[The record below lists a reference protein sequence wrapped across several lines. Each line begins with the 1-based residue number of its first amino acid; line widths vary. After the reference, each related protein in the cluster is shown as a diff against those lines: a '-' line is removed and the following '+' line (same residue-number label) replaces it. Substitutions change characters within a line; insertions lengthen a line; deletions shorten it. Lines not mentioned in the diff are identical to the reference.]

1 MNKEF
6 KRMVKLAGLNE
17 IKVTPNIKFKTNEQL
32 AEYLDQNSIYKKQL
46 INAITNSPKF
56 NVAQNPDFRDVI
68 QGWIDNPTEM
78 FTAFNIED
86 EVMITDGDDNNIFIS
101 LKPLSDK
108 YAFEINLPPNKFYC
122 LYI

>member
-17 IKVTPNIKFKTNEQL
+17 IQVTPSIKFKTNEQL
-32 AEYLDQNSIYKKQL
+32 AEYLDRNSTYKKQL

-68 QGWIDNPTEM
+68 QGWINNPTEM
-78 FTAFNIED
+78 FTAFNYED
-86 EVMITDGDDNNIFIS
+86 EVMIDDGDDNLIYIS

-108 YAFEINLPPNKFYC
+108 DTFEINLPPNKFYC
-122 LYI
+122 FRF